1 MAKYVRERAFERNV
15 NRDINNNAGV
25 AACYSNS
32 NERRQRKIANS
43 HVGGVSV

>member
-1 MAKYVRERAFERNV
+1 
-15 NRDINNNAGV
+15 V

-43 HVGGVSV
+43 HVGGVSVWGEGGGVNDSV